1 MTERSLPSRLMAGVV
16 GAMLL
21 VGLSGGIAG
30 CATGKDSVDQSSGSE
45 QRFVSGDGKVTQYG
59 RGHRPKTPTV
69 TGNLL
74 DGSKYSS
81 ATLRGNVVVLN
92 FWGSWCAPCRAE
104 ADHLAEVA
112 NTSHDSGVRFVGV
125 NVRDAKDNA
134 TAFDRSHHVPYPSLY
149 DPAGRIALAF
159 RQTPPNTIPATIVID
174 RQGRIAAVFR
184 KPVVFTELT
193 PVVTKVAAES

>member
-1 MTERSLPSRLMAGVV
+1 MTENRFRRRFITRIV
-16 GAMLL
+16 GAMLV
-21 VGLSGGIAG
+21 VGLSGCAAS
-30 CATGKDSVDQSSGSE
+30 CATAKDSANQSSGSE
-45 QRFVSGDGKVTQYG
+45 QRFVSGDGKVTQYE
-59 RGHRPKTPTV
+59 RGHRPKAPKV

-74 DGSKYSS
+74 DGSKFSS

-104 ADHLAEVA
+104 ADHLVEVA
-112 NTSHDSGVRFVGV
+112 NTSRDSGVRFVGV

-134 TAFDRSHHVPYPSLY
+134 TAFDRSHQVPYPSLY

-174 RQGRIAAVFR
+174 RQGRTAAVFR
-184 KPVVFTELT
+184 KPVVLTELA